1 MSSSSSA
8 LTTYDLTV
16 PIFVR
21 NLEQLVACLKKGE
34 EWAKDNNKDPQVLVD
49 ASIIDDMKV
58 RSNYLNQSLHIPAH
72 DFFPRADN
80 HSHTTAFDFP
90 NSKLLQHFQS
100 SFASHW
106 RRRSSFCRGQR
117 DDALSALGPIGIDH
131 QNSEKCEEGQVFG
144 SCTLH
149 YRYLTYLFVLY
160 VISLFPHP
168 TRFFSKKKNS
178 LPSSRKYM

>member
-1 MSSSSSA
+1 MSSSSS

-58 RSNYLNQSLHIPAH
+58 RSNYLNHYIYQLMTFSP
-72 DFFPRADN
+72 ADN
-80 HSHTTAFDFP
+80 HTHTHGTAFDLP

-100 SFASHW
+100 SSASHW

-149 YRYLTYLFVLY
+149 CLHPIRALRHFTF
-160 VISLFPHP
+160 SPSPRDSFQKKTPHLQ
-168 TRFFSKKKNS
+168 KNNVNCNT
-178 LPSSRKYM
+178 

>member
-1 MSSSSSA
+1 MSSSS

-58 RSNYLNQSLHIPAH
+58 RSNLPSSLHIPAH
-72 DFFPRADN
+72 DFFLRLTFT
-80 HSHTTAFDFP
+80 HTTAFDFP
-90 NSKLLQHFQS
+90 NPKLLQHFQS
-100 SFASHW
+100 SSASHW
-106 RRRSSFCRGQR
+106 RRRTSFGRGQR

-144 SCTLH
+144 SCTLPVDALRH
-149 YRYLTYLFVLY
+149 FT
-160 VISLFPHP
+160 FPP
-168 TRFFSKKKNS
+168 SPRDSFQKNS
-178 LPSSRKYM
+178 SPSKTNNTCKL

>member
-1 MSSSSSA
+1 MCPDQTSPDSFLFTLNIAILWISRANPLPSLLRIKPAHLKMSSSSS

-58 RSNYLNQSLHIPAH
+58 RSNYPNQSLHVPPAH
-72 DFFPRADN
+72 DFFLRLTFTN
-80 HSHTTAFDFP
+80 TAFDLP

-106 RRRSSFCRGQR
+106 RRRSSFCRGQ
-117 DDALSALGPIGIDH
+117 
-131 QNSEKCEEGQVFG
+131 
-144 SCTLH
+144 
-149 YRYLTYLFVLY
+149 
-160 VISLFPHP
+160 
-168 TRFFSKKKNS
+168 
-178 LPSSRKYM
+178 

>member
-1 MSSSSSA
+1 MSSS

-58 RSNYLNQSLHIPAH
+58 RNNYLNQSLPHVPAH

-100 SFASHW
+100 SSASHW

-144 SCTLH
+144 SCTFH
-149 YRYLTYLFVLY
+149 YLIRALRHFTFSPSHEILFKKT
-160 VISLFPHP
+160 PHLQ
-168 TRFFSKKKNS
+168 KKKNTCK
-178 LPSSRKYM
+178 L